1 MVRVS
6 LRSTL
11 AHLAIALAALGATS
25 HLGVG
30 VGDEEQGPDTRY
42 SCPGQV
48 TDQYLGEEAC

>member
-25 HLGVG
+25 HLGIG

-48 TDQYLGEEAC
+48 TDQDLGEEAC